1 MELKHPIYINQTKKF
16 LSKTLFRI
24 LSLFLLSI
32 IGFLGKS
39 FATPSETKSFV
50 RSLMQKMTLEEK
62 IGQLNLLTS
71 DMDQTGASIR
81 ENYRNY
87 IQEGKVGSIFNAYTP
102 EFTRKLQE
110 EALKTRLRIPL
121 IFGYDVIHG
130 HRTIFPIPLAEASS
144 WNLELM
150 EKTARV
156 AAKEASADGLHW
168 TYSPMV
174 DIARDPRWGRIAEGS
189 GEDPW
194 LGSAI
199 ARAKVKGYQG
209 TNLSDPESILACVK
223 HLAFYGGAEGGRD
236 YNSVDMSLHKMF
248 ETYLPPYE
256 AAVRAGAAT
265 VMTSFNTI
273 NGIPATANTW
283 LFQDLLRK
291 QWGFQGFV
299 VTDYTSIKELEPHGV
314 AANNYEAG
322 LLAMKAS
329 VDMDMQSE
337 IYLKELPKLIKDK
350 KVKMSQIDQ
359 AVERILTLK
368 YQLGLFQ
375 DPFRKVTAER
385 AQNTLMNQENLNLAR
400 EMAQKSIVLLQNKK
414 QILPLKK
421 QARIALV
428 GPLAQSKR
436 DLIGN
441 WSAAGDWQKAV
452 SVEEG
457 LRASGLYSIQ
467 FEKGANLSD
476 DQELVR
482 KLNEH
487 RGMIEIDSRTPDEMI
502 EDAVRVAKNA
512 DVVVAVLGESQGM
525 SGEAASRAFIGL
537 PESQSQLLK
546 ALVKTETPVVLVLM
560 NGRPLTLTWEDEH
573 VAAIVETWFLGTQAG
588 YAIADVLSGEVN
600 PSGKLTVS
608 FPRSVGQ
615 IPIYYA
621 AENTGRP
628 MDPNQKYS
636 SKYLDEKNEPLY
648 PFGYGLSYTNFE
660 YSKVE
665 LSKDQMSPKEKIK
678 AWVQVKNTG
687 SQTGEE
693 TVQLYLQDLVASM
706 SRPLKELKNFKKIS
720 LAPGESQRVEF
731 EITLDDLRFYNQDL
745 KKIYEPGQFKVMI
758 GPNSQVTEG
767 ALFELKNH

>member
-1 MELKHPIYINQTKKF
+1 MAFNPSLKATWGTGAKKVF
-16 LSKTLFRI
+16 VV
-24 LSLFLLSI
+24 LFLILASGAGLSA
-32 IGFLGKS
+32 KS
-39 FATPSETKSFV
+39 FAATSEAKNFV
-50 RSLMQKMTLEEK
+50 HSLMQKMTLEEK

-81 ENYRNY
+81 ENYRKY

-110 EALKTRLRIPL
+110 EALKTRLKIPL

-150 EKTARV
+150 EKTAQI
-156 AAKEASADGLHW
+156 AAKEAAADGIHW

-174 DIARDPRWGRIAEGS
+174 DISRDPRWGRIAEGA

-199 ARAKVKGYQG
+199 ARAKVRGYQG
-209 TNLSDPESILACVK
+209 TNLSDPNSILACVK
-223 HLAFYGGAEGGRD
+223 HLALYGGAEGGRD
-236 YNSVDMSLHKMF
+236 YNAVDMSLHRMF

-265 VMTSFNTI
+265 VMTSFNTL
-273 NGIPATANTW
+273 NGVPATANTW

-291 QWGFQGFV
+291 QWGFQGFI
-299 VTDYTSIKELEPHGV
+299 VTDYTSIKELEPHNV
-314 AANNYEAG
+314 AADDTHAG

-337 IYLKELPKLIKDK
+337 IYLKELPKLVKNK
-350 KVKMSQIDQ
+350 KVSITQIDQ
-359 AVERILTLK
+359 AVERILLAK
-368 YQLGLFQ
+368 YHLGLFK
-375 DPFRKVTAER
+375 DPFRQTSPEKAK
-385 AQNTLMNQENLNLAR
+385 NTLMSEEHLNIAR
-400 EMAQKSIVLLQNKK
+400 KMAQRSVVLLQNKK

-421 QARIALV
+421 ETQIALI

-441 WSAAGDWQKAV
+441 WSAAGDWKKSI

-457 LRASGLYSIQ
+457 LKASGLYSIQ
-467 FEKGANLSD
+467 YEKGANLSD
-476 DQELVR
+476 DPELVR

-487 RGMIEIDSRTPDEMI
+487 KGMIEIDSRTPDEMI
-502 EDAVRVAKNA
+502 KDAVKIAKKA

-537 PESQSQLLK
+537 PESQSRLLK
-546 ALVKTETPVVLVLM
+546 ALVETKTPVVLVLM
-560 NGRPLTLTWEDEH
+560 NGRPLTLTWEDEN
-573 VAAIVETWFLGTQAG
+573 VAAILETWFLGTVAG
-588 YAIADVLSGEVN
+588 DAIADVLSGEVN
-600 PSGKLTVS
+600 PSGRLPVS
-608 FPRSVGQ
+608 FPRSIGQ

-621 AENTGRP
+621 AEHTGRP
-628 MDPNQKYS
+628 MDPHQKYS

-648 PFGYGLSYTNFE
+648 PFGYGLSYTTFK
-660 YSKVE
+660 YGKID
-665 LSKDQMSPKEKIK
+665 LSKTRMSPKEKIK
-678 AWVQVKNTG
+678 AWIEVKNTG
-687 SQTGEE
+687 SREAEE

-706 SRPLKELKNFKKIS
+706 SRPIKELKNFKKVN
-720 LAPGESQRVEF
+720 LAPGESKKVEF
-731 EITLDDLRFYNQDL
+731 EISVDDLKFYDKDL

-758 GPNSQVTEG
+758 GPNSQVVDG
-767 ALFELKNH
+767 ALFELTAR